1 MCGRSSFV
9 LSFPVPAKAKGRL
22 AFPFDPVFFGGQS
35 GEFALCSR
43 YREKLIGPEL

>member
-1 MCGRSSFV
+1 MCGSSSFV
-9 LSFPVPAKAKGRL
+9 PFFPVPAKGKARL
-22 AFPFDPVFFGGQS
+22 VFPFDPAFFGGQN